1 VKRSFWYLR
10 RRSDVVASEVDEELD
25 AHLELMTKN
34 LEARGWSPDA
44 ARQEALR
51 RFGDLQGTRRYC
63 RQQDRVKE
71 QRMQRTL
78 WFEDLRQD
86 VRVCVRTLLRVPG
99 LALTIVITVGVG
111 IGASTAMFGII
122 HATLIRPLPYE
133 DAERL
138 VRIYTDSPPNKWPFS
153 VADYLTLQEQQT
165 RFATV
170 GGYVEQP
177 MTFTDGSTAER
188 LNGRVVSW
196 TLFDVLKLHP
206 VMGRSF
212 NEADGRPGAPPV
224 VIVSHGFWSQRLG
237 GRPDALGKAVRLGGV
252 DYRLVG
258 VLPDRAGLLENGREV
273 FVAAQWATPPRK
285 GPFSITLIARLR
297 SESDRAA
304 AVQELQEINRRMFPI
319 WRTSYQDERAT
330 WSMMDLK
337 AHVLGDVGSMLLLAL
352 AAVALAWSIACAN
365 AANLLI
371 ARVAGRQREL
381 AVRSALGASRGRV
394 LRYLFAES
402 SVLAIGA
409 ALLGGAIAWTA
420 IAVLRNAALDYVP
433 RTQELALDGPV
444 RWVLAVTTAASA
456 VMFGLV
462 PSLFGT
468 RAPVAESLKAL
479 GRSSTG
485 SAASHRLRRGLV
497 AAQFAI
503 ATPLLIVAGLL
514 AGSLSQLGRVDLGFD
529 HRNLVTGM
537 VALPPAQYRE
547 PARVAAFWTELQR
560 RLEALPGVA
569 AVAFADSRPPNDVN
583 QVNNFDLEASPTPA
597 GQSQPTAPWVAATPE
612 YFRLL
617 GLPLVQGRLL
627 DEHDAQ
633 DNSAPVVVVDRAWAQ
648 RYFPQGNAV
657 GSRFHEGGCTSC
669 PWLTVVGVVS
679 NVKYVGV
686 DKPDAGTVYWPMSG
700 SRPARYLIVRTRE
713 DSTESL
719 GAIRTTLRQL
729 DSGVP
734 LSRAATVDDLVARSL
749 QLPRAISLIVGAF
762 AIVALVLSIVGIYG
776 VMAHYVQQHA
786 KDISIRVVL
795 GGRPVD
801 VLRSIVG
808 QGMAVVVGGVMLGL
822 LAAFA
827 MTRLIATLLFGIAA
841 TDAATFAGAALLM
854 LATALVACFTP
865 ARRAV
870 TAPPAAVL
878 RSE

>member
-1 VKRSFWYLR
+1 VKRPFWYLR
-10 RRSDVVASEVDEELD
+10 RRSDVVSSEVDEELA
-25 AHLELMTKN
+25 AHLDMMTKA
-34 LEARGWSPDA
+34 LEARGWSRDA
-44 ARQEALR
+44 ARSEALR
-51 RFGDLQGTRRYC
+51 RFGDLQATRRYC
-63 RQQDRVKE
+63 QQQDRAKE
-71 QRMQRTL
+71 QRMERRL
-78 WFEDLRQD
+78 WFDDLRQD
-86 VRVCVRTLLRVPG
+86 IRVCVRNLLRVPG
-99 LALTIVITVGVG
+99 LALTIVITVGIG
-111 IGASTAMFGII
+111 IGATTAMFAII

-133 DAERL
+133 DSGRL

-165 RFATV
+165 RFANV

-206 VMGRSF
+206 GMGRSF

-258 VLPDRAGLLENGREV
+258 VLPERTGPLENGRQL
-273 FVAAQWATPPRK
+273 FVAAQWSTPPRK

-297 SESDRAA
+297 SEADRAA
-304 AVQELQEINRRMFPI
+304 AVQELRQINRRMFPI

-330 WSMMDLK
+330 WGMVDLK
-337 AHVLGDVGSMLLLAL
+337 THVLGEVGSVLLLAL

-402 SVLAIGA
+402 SVLAVGA

-420 IAVLRNAALDYVP
+420 IAVLRSVALDYVP
-433 RTQELALDGPV
+433 RSQELALDGPV
-444 RWVLAVTTAASA
+444 RWVLAATTAASA
-456 VMFGLV
+456 LMFGLV

-468 RAPVAESLKAL
+468 RAPVAESLKTL

-485 SAASHRLRRGLV
+485 SPASHRLRRGLV

-529 HRNLVTGM
+529 DRNLVTGL

-547 PARVAAFWTELQR
+547 PGRVAAFWTEFQR

-569 AVAFADSRPPNDVN
+569 AVAFADGRPPNEVN
-583 QVNNFDLEASPTPA
+583 MVNNFDLEASPTPA
-597 GQSQPTAPWVAATPE
+597 GQSQPTAPWVAATPD

-617 GLPLVQGRLL
+617 GLTLVQGRLL
-627 DEHDAQ
+627 DERDAQ
-633 DNSAPVVVVDRAWAQ
+633 ENSDPAVVVDRAWAE
-648 RYFPQGNAV
+648 RYFPQGSAV
-657 GSRFHEGGCTSC
+657 GARFHEGGCTSC
-669 PWLTVVGVVS
+669 PWLRVVGVVS
-679 NVKYVGV
+679 NVKYVGL
-686 DKPDAGTVYWPMSG
+686 DKPDDGTVYWPLTG
-700 SRPARYLIVRTRE
+700 SRPFRYLIVRTRE
-713 DSTESL
+713 EPTAAL
-719 GAIRTTLRQL
+719 GTIRTVLRHL
-729 DSGVP
+729 DPSVP
-734 LSRAATVDDLVARSL
+734 LSRAATIDDLVARSL
-749 QLPRAISLIVGAF
+749 QLPRSISLIVGAF

-795 GGRPVD
+795 GGRPAD
-801 VLRSIVG
+801 VLRLIVG
-808 QGMAVVVGGVMLGL
+808 RGMAVVVGGVTLGL
-822 LAAFA
+822 FAAFA
-827 MTRLIATLLFGIAA
+827 MTRLIATLLFGIGA

-854 LATALVACFTP
+854 LATALVACVKP

-878 RSE
+878 RME